1 MPDVGHDLIRKSCG
15 HDQSTSASRSSL
27 TGRPGLCPDHSGV
40 STPTPVHPPDNVEQI
55 IGTLRFIEAERI
67 TWSLA
72 WVVMPD
78 HLHWLMQLRQRT
90 LPACMQL
97 FKSRSARL
105 LNRALSRS
113 GPIWQRGFYDHAVR
127 SDESLHAQALYIVA
141 NPVRAGLATRLGEYP
156 YAWCRW
162 PLDG

>member
-1 MPDVGHDLIRKSCG
+1 MCDMTGYANHVGMTNPRLRQGRHSQVG
-15 HDQSTSASRSSL
+15 QVYAL
-27 TGRPGLCPDHSGV
+27 TTVAYRRQPLFTH
-40 STPTPVHPPDNVEQI
+40 PDNVEQI
-55 IGTLRFIEAERI
+55 IGALRFIEAERI
-67 TWSLA
+67 TCSLA

-113 GPIWQRGFYDHAVR
+113 GPIWQPGFYDHAVR